1 MPADRGALDGG
12 GDSAQA
18 GADRHGLEGLP
29 TIQNLG
35 MREVVAAMMPPRPT
49 HNELARR
56 GDDHGGLELVWTT
69 TRLIHGKDNRHEFI
83 YIPPR
88 PFKSR

>member
-1 MPADRGALDGG
+1 MPTPITPK
-12 GDSAQA
+12 
-18 GADRHGLEGLP
+18 EKP
-29 TIQNLG
+29 
-35 MREVVAAMMPPRPT
+35 AAAT
-49 HNELARR
+49 
-56 GDDHGGLELVWTT
+56 DHGGLELVWTT